1 MTLNQ
6 IKLTNITDIL
16 GNKEMLDLIFPN
28 WPGRPLYLPTVSKV
42 YSMSFGS
49 DEDLETC
56 EELFGE

>member
-1 MTLNQ
+1 
-6 IKLTNITDIL
+6 
-16 GNKEMLDLIFPN
+16 MLDLIIPN
-28 WPGRPLYLPTVSKV
+28 WPGRPLYLATVSKV